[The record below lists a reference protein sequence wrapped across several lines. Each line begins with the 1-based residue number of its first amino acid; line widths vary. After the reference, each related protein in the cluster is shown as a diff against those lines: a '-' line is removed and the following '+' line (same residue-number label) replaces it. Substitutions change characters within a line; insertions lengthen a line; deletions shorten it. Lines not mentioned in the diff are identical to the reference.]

1 MRTLR
6 LGLVGVSCIVIA
18 ACSDAG
24 TEPGDPA
31 RTGTGAPD
39 GAPDSQEPQQPQ
51 PDGASFDASPDSAS
65 PRDGG
70 ARDASR
76 DGPKPTDASVPAP
89 SGVLDVSCDAT
100 PPTASPNGEVIAY
113 NDCQNQLVLRNVVT
127 GAVARL
133 PQLSSERIAHPV
145 GLVFS
150 DGYTTRIADWNG
162 VIQSTFTS
170 VGELARTTVTGSTW
184 WAARRTREAVDGGF
198 DMLFAITNSSTSTV
212 FESARSRAMDSGDLD
227 SIVSADG
234 TRAAAI
240 ERPFGGEARLTFA
253 ATTAGAAVTTVLLSG
268 LDYPRW
274 IPGGTYQTRALFIA
288 SRKLFEADL
297 VSGAIRPLSSG
308 PVISAS
314 GGSLASPFAPVGFA
328 NVVVRDPLVYW
339 AEPSGASYAVRRWDR
354 QNPSSAPSVV
364 ASVVTAN
371 GSPLPCIDGSPCR
384 GLALSPDGS
393 HLLVLAREVGNQA
406 NWKSIDLASGVG
418 TVLEASVA
426 SPSFGG
432 AARVSLGD
440 PPVFRDLGTGDRL
453 ALPTISARQLGLVSR
468 DGTLLVAR
476 ESSSFV
482 DGGRFATV
490 DFDRVDFS
498 GSTTTVLALAA
509 SAENGMIA
517 SIDYVPVAQ
526 GVVLR
531 VRDSIGA
538 PPSLRPK
545 YVLHIAR

>member
-1 MRTLR
+1 MLTLR
-6 LGLVGVSCIVIA
+6 LGLVGVTCIVIA

-24 TEPGDPA
+24 SAPGDASP
-31 RTGTGAPD
+31 TGTGAPD
-39 GAPDSQEPQQPQ
+39 GASVSEEPRQAQPDS
-51 PDGASFDASPDSAS
+51 ASFDASPDSAS
-65 PRDGG
+65 RRDGG

-76 DGPKPTDASVPAP
+76 DGSKPTDASVPTP
-89 SGVLDVSCDAT
+89 SGILDVSCDAT
-100 PPTASPNGEVIAY
+100 PPTASPDGEVIAY
-113 NDCQNQLVLRNVVT
+113 HDCQNQLVLRNVVT

-133 PQLSSERIAHPV
+133 AQLSSERIAHPL

-150 DGYTTRIADWNG
+150 DGYTARVADWSG
-162 VIQSTFTS
+162 VIQSTFPS

-184 WAARRTREAVDGGF
+184 WAARRTRQAADGGF
-198 DMLFAITNSSTSTV
+198 DMLFAVTNSATATV
-212 FESARSRAMDSGDLD
+212 FESARSVATDSGDLD

-240 ERPFGGEARLTFA
+240 ERPYGGDARLTFA
-253 ATTAGAAVTTVLLSG
+253 ATTAGAAVTTVLLNG
-268 LDYPRW
+268 LDHPRW
-274 IPGGTYQTRALFIA
+274 IPGATYQTRALFIA

-297 VSGAIRPLSSG
+297 VSGAIRPLSNG

-314 GGSLASPFAPVGFA
+314 GGSLQSPFAPVGFA

-354 QNPSSAPSVV
+354 QNPSTASSVV
-364 ASVVTAN
+364 ASVVTSN
-371 GSPLPCIDGSPCR
+371 GSPLPCIDGAPCR
-384 GLALSPDGS
+384 GLALSPDGG
-393 HLLVLAREVGNQA
+393 HLLVLAKEVANQA
-406 NWKSIDLASGVG
+406 HWKSIDLASGVA
-418 TVLEASVA
+418 TALEASVA

-432 AARVSLGD
+432 AARVSLGQ
-440 PPVFRDLGTGDRL
+440 PPVFRDLATGDRR
-453 ALPTISARQLGLVSR
+453 ALPTLSAWQVGIVSP

-476 ESSSFV
+476 ESSFFV

-498 GSTTTVLALAA
+498 GNTTAVLSLPA
-509 SAENGMIA
+509 SAENGVIS

-538 PPSLRPK
+538 PPALRPK
-545 YVLHIAR
+545 YVLYIAR